1 MQEYVRAL
9 DLIAR
14 HEPELV
20 QTAISEHA
28 EAKDAVDRAR
38 ELDAPVQELLEADA
52 KLQGARVALRRA
64 EERPL
69 DALRLADEAEQ
80 LADRAVREAGLPA
93 AVESARRELENARA
107 SLAAATERHA
117 PAALA
122 EVRGL
127 PALAAEQLERGDVEP
142 ALAMIRR
149 VDAHLVALERA
160 AATARPLLEAAEEAV
175 DDAVARGDAAGAR
188 AAELTA
194 AARAELASEKPDW
207 LELVARVERARRLLD
222 GEPSTSPENLD
233 PMRERARAGRE
244 DVWAWA
250 LTAGP
255 RAELA
260 RGVANE
266 VDLLLDAADRAEA
279 DGDDARAQALYLQAA
294 AAAEAAVE
302 DASRP
307 PTPRQARAGRTV
319 AARLKGL
326 SET

>member
-1 MQEYVRAL
+1 
-9 DLIAR
+9 
-14 HEPELV
+14 
-20 QTAISEHA
+20 
-28 EAKDAVDRAR
+28 
-38 ELDAPVQELLEADA
+38 
-52 KLQGARVALRRA
+52 
-64 EERPL
+64 
-69 DALRLADEAEQ
+69 
-80 LADRAVREAGLPA
+80 
-93 AVESARRELENARA
+93 VESARRELENARA

-194 AARAELASEKPDW
+194 AARAELASQRPDW
-207 LELVARVERARRLLD
+207 LELVARVERARRLLE
-222 GEPSTSPENLD
+222 GEPSTRPRNLG

-266 VDLLLDAADRAEA
+266 VDLLLDAADRAGA

-307 PTPRQARAGRTV
+307 PTPRARAGRTV